1 MSRKILALALVVIFG
16 LSLVGCMEESGY
28 YSPERSAG
36 AGALG
41 GAATGAAIGAIIG
54 AATGSP
60 ATGAWVGAATGAVA
74 GGVGSYLYAEHRNE
88 KIHEARMAAPNP
100 YLQGGQSAQGNV
112 VNIDQAYADP
122 AVVSRGQQVNLG
134 MQYTILT
141 PANTPM
147 SLTLVR
153 EVRYQGQLLGQPY
166 QTTVSNA
173 NGTYS
178 DSVAYSLP
186 TNASPG
192 NYTVTSRLVSSYG
205 NSQKEAYF
213 TVQ

>member
-16 LSLVGCMEESGY
+16 ISLVGCQTESGSY
-28 YSPERSAG
+28 DPGRSAG

-41 GAATGAAIGAIIG
+41 GAATGAAIGSIIG

-60 ATGAWVGAATGAVA
+60 ATGAWVGAAA
-74 GGVGSYLYAEHRNE
+74 GGVLGGVGGYLYAQHRNSE
-88 KIHEARMAAPNP
+88 VRS
-100 YLQGGQSAQGNV
+100 QQSAAAAYNYQPSQGNV
-112 VNIDQAYADP
+112 VNIDQASADP
-122 AVVSRGQQVNLG
+122 PTVSPGQQVNLG

-141 PANTPM
+141 PSNAPV

-173 NGTYS
+173 NGTFS

-186 TNASPG
+186 RNAGRG
-192 NYTVTSRLVSSYG
+192 NYTVTSRLTSSYG
-205 NSQKEAYF
+205 SSQKEAYF